1 MPRNHAGHSYSA
13 LAMIDSS
20 AALDTSVDVV
30 TVTNTEGP
38 QPHRRSFIQHLPIAG
53 IVAGYVWYFT
63 RLTLDV
69 HRGLGS
75 SAFDLGLYDQGVWL
89 LSRFKTPF
97 VTLMGRNLMGDHTSF
112 ILVLLVP
119 LYWIAPGVGV
129 LLFAQSALIGGGAFA
144 VYATARK
151 LIGGVW
157 LPTLLGALYLAHPA
171 VSWTNME
178 NFHPDCFL
186 GLFLPLALYS
196 AICRRYRVFVVS
208 AVLCMLVKEDVVLVM
223 APLAYWVAYK
233 RKQRLG
239 LVMLA
244 GSFVY
249 AVIATTVIMKALIGK
264 PTLNAWRIPFG
275 GPEGTLRTAVQSPSK
290 MAAYLRADHR
300 PWYVWQMLGPYLP
313 AFLFAPDIAL
323 ISSLVLFT
331 NVISTFFYQHSVR
344 YHYSLILVPS
354 LMMASV
360 VGISKLQGRK
370 RHVIVAITTIV
381 AITSGYLWTILPGSR
396 NLYAHS
402 KAANPIANEVRSL
415 AKRIPP
421 NAVVSATHS
430 FAPQIDHRERIY
442 MFPTPFAASTWG
454 LYDREGKRLP
464 FADEIEYVFI
474 SPDLEDHQT
483 DWDKVKG
490 GFTLIVEGH
499 YSALYVRNDLAPS
512 P

>member
-1 MPRNHAGHSYSA
+1 
-13 LAMIDSS
+13 MIDT
-20 AALDTSVDVV
+20 AALEASVEVV
-30 TVTNTEGP
+30 TKAV
-38 QPHRRSFIQHLPIAG
+38 QPRREQSLRQHLPIAV

-63 RLTLDV
+63 RLTLDI

-89 LSRFKTPF
+89 MSRFKTPF

-119 LYWIAPGVGV
+119 FYWVAPGVGV
-129 LLFAQSALIGGGAFA
+129 LLFAQSVVIGCGAFA

-151 LIGGVW
+151 LVGGVW

-186 GLFLPLALYS
+186 GLLLPFALYG
-196 AICRRYRVFVVS
+196 AICRRYRVFVAS
-208 AVLCMLVKEDVVLVM
+208 AALCLLVKEDVVLVM

-239 LVMLA
+239 LVMMA
-244 GSFVY
+244 GSIAY
-249 AVIATTVIMKALIGK
+249 AVIATTVIMRSLIGK

-275 GPEGTLRTAVQSPSK
+275 GPEGTLRTAVQSPRK
-290 MAAYLRADHR
+290 MDAYLQADHR
-300 PWYVWQMLGPYLP
+300 PWYVWQMLSPYLP

-323 ISSLVLFT
+323 TSGLVLFT

-344 YHYSLILVPS
+344 YHYSLIIVPS

-370 RHVIVAITTIV
+370 RHLIVAMTTIV
-381 AITSGYLWTILPGSR
+381 AIASGYLWTILPGSR
-396 NLYAHS
+396 NVYAHS
-402 KAANPIANEVRSL
+402 KADNPIANEVRL
-415 AKRIPP
+415 IAKRIPP

-454 LYDREGKRLP
+454 LYDQEGKTLP
-464 FADEIEYVFI
+464 FANEIEYVFI
-474 SPDLEDHQT
+474 AQDLEGHQK

-490 GFTLIVEGH
+490 RFTLLVEGR
-499 YSALYVRNDLAPS
+499 YSALYVRNDLAQPVVS
-512 P
+512 RE